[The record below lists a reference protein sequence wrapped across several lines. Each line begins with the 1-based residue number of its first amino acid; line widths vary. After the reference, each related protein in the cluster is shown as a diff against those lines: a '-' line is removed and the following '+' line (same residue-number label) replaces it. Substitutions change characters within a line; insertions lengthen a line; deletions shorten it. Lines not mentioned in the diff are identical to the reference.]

1 MLNTSFYG
9 LALVLVFKYKH
20 LTAAVRRGSLLAI
33 WKANFPFFLFLR
45 KETYF
50 FVSAFELQ
58 INVCLAI
65 NFK

>member
-1 MLNTSFYG
+1 MLNMSFCG
-9 LALVLVFKYKH
+9 LALVLVVKYKH

-33 WKANFPFFLFLR
+33 WKANFPFLFLR
-45 KETYF
+45 KETKF
-50 FVSAFELQ
+50 FELQ